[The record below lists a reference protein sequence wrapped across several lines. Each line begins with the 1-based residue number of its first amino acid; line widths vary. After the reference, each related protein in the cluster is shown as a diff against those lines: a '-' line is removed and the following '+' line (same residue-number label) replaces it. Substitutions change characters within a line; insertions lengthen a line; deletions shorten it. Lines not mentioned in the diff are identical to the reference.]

1 MTPDAAILSASSG
14 QLLPVYLV
22 VGEERFLQ
30 TRVLDALAEAYGRD
44 AIAGLNEDDFS
55 AGECDVGRVLGAART
70 LPMMSRRRWVLVRDL
85 DRWEEKGDGGK
96 GSRSKG
102 EGGRSEKG
110 KPLDQVCAYAEA
122 PSETTVL
129 VLIATKLDARRRL
142 LTLAKKKDFLVKCD
156 PVAKKSLPGWVR
168 SAAKERGRS
177 IAAAAAELIAEVQGP
192 ELSVL
197 DDTVER
203 LCLFAPEGEEITI
216 DHVTALIPVI
226 HPSTV
231 WELVDALGR
240 GDGAGALASLARVY
254 DPSDRGLRLLGTI
267 AWSTRQ
273 LIRFQS
279 ARRAGKSPDQ
289 AASAAGAPPFRAHA
303 LEAQTRRSTVAQF
316 ERWLE
321 RLGTIDLDLKGG
333 SKRPP
338 RAILEAALIDLCQLA
353 AREQQRAE
361 SRPRQ

>member
-168 SAAKERGRS
+168 SAAKERG
-177 IAAAAAELIAEVQGP
+177 LM
-192 ELSVL
+192 
-197 DDTVER
+197 
-203 LCLFAPEGEEITI
+203 
-216 DHVTALIPVI
+216 
-226 HPSTV
+226 
-231 WELVDALGR
+231 
-240 GDGAGALASLARVY
+240 
-254 DPSDRGLRLLGTI
+254 
-267 AWSTRQ
+267 
-273 LIRFQS
+273 S
-279 ARRAGKSPDQ
+279 AVQ
-289 AASAAGAPPFRAHA
+289 AAKQSEEDRKQKAK
-303 LEAQTRRSTVAQF
+303 EK
-316 ERWLE
+316 
-321 RLGTIDLDLKGG
+321 LKV
-333 SKRPP
+333 
-338 RAILEAALIDLCQLA
+338 
-353 AREQQRAE
+353 
-361 SRPRQ
+361 